1 MNDST
6 DIDENEELKLKFI
19 TLDEFNKVKLKIGK
33 IIKAEKIPKLKKI
46 LKVLVDMG
54 NQEIR
59 EIAVGAAIHYEP
71 NELEGKIVVVCTNL
85 YPKKIGKIISN
96 GMILAADGIDS
107 DKPVFLTIN
116 DQDNVNLGSEIH

>member
-6 DIDENEELKLKFI
+6 DIDENEEPKAEFI
-19 TLDEFNKVKLKIGK
+19 TFDEFNKVKLKIGK
-33 IIKAEKIPKLKKI
+33 IIKAEKVPKLKKI

-116 DQDNVNLGSEIH
+116 NDKDVNLGSDIH

>member
-1 MNDST
+1 MNDGK
-6 DIDENEELKLKFI
+6 DIDENEELKAEFI
-19 TLDEFNKVKLKIGK
+19 TFDEFNKVKLKIGK
-33 IIKAEKIPKLKKI
+33 IIKAEKVPKLKKI

-59 EIAVGAAIHYEP
+59 EIAVGAAIHYESY
-71 NELEGKIVVVCTNL
+71 ELEGKIVVVCTNL
-85 YPKKIGKIISN
+85 HPKKIGKIVSN

-116 DQDNVNLGSEIH
+116 DEGDVNLGSDIH